1 MAELALQINEGTA
14 RPLRRFIAS
23 GSRTAAELIA
33 LPGRT
38 SRSYATT
45 MEGYGDVQLGSQLS
59 TSCAPA
65 CRRQPTTEVDVVPV
79 IVKINALS
87 AEELK
92 KLTERIA
99 KQKPEMV
106 PLSKVHLNPANAR

>member
-1 MAELALQINEGTA
+1 M
-14 RPLRRFIAS
+14 
-23 GSRTAAELIA
+23 
-33 LPGRT
+33 
-38 SRSYATT
+38 
-45 MEGYGDVQLGSQLS
+45 
-59 TSCAPA
+59 
-65 CRRQPTTEVDVVPV
+65 PV